1 MMLTVGAWSRVY
13 PGGYGVDVEIE
24 IRQVSEPEGPT
35 RG

>member
-1 MMLTVGAWSRVY
+1 MLIKTWSRVY
-13 PGGYGVDVEIE
+13 PGEYGADVEIE